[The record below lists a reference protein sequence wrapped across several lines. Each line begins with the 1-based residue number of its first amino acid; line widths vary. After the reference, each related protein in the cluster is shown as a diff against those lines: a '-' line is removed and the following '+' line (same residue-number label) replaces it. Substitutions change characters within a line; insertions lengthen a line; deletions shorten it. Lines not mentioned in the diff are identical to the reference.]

1 MVKRLAGSML
11 CLLVL
16 SGFSVAAS
24 AQTWSAEQQEVWAV
38 EEAQWKLAAAKDLS
52 WVDTMVHPSVSYWE
66 TDQPVPQN
74 KASLLR
80 WNRYSAS
87 YSTVLEQE
95 IRPISIVVTGNVAV
109 VNYVYQIARE
119 DDKKKRETVQG
130 RYMDVLVK
138 DKGKWLFLAWSGG
151 DDPKK

>member
-1 MVKRLAGSML
+1 
-11 CLLVL
+11 
-16 SGFSVAAS
+16 
-24 AQTWSAEQQEVWAV
+24 
-38 EEAQWKLAAAKDLS
+38 
-52 WVDTMVHPSVSYWE
+52 MVHPSVSYWE